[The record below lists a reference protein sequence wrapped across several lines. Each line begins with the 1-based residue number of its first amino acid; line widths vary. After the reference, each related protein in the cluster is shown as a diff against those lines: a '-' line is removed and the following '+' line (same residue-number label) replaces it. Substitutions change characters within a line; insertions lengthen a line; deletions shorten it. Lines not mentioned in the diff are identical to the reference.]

1 MLATY
6 PLFHP
11 LTHLFLAL
19 PAVHSLMCRMA
30 QLLVEVRR
38 ADAAV
43 PVLEELISL
52 CSSSNGAA
60 AAAPVDAATLRG
72 YRSRLGQAQSAA
84 RRQTMPHHYR
94 LLGVTEAAAEDD
106 VRK

>member
-1 MLATY
+1 
-6 PLFHP
+6 
-11 LTHLFLAL
+11 
-19 PAVHSLMCRMA
+19 MA

-43 PVLEELISL
+43 PVLEELIQL
-52 CSSSNGAA
+52 CSSSSSNGAA
-60 AAAPVDAATLRG
+60 AVDAATLRG

-94 LLGVTEAAAEDD
+94 LLGVTDAAVEDD
-106 VRK
+106 IRK